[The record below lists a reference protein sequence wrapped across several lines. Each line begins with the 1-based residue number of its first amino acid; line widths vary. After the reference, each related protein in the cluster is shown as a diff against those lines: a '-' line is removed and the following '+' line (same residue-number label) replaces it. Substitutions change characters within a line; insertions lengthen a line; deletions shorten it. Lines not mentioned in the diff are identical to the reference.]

1 MGRHADYV
9 RRLAAPPDDMGLNW
23 VASGGLD
30 RKVCL
35 WDLNGG
41 GKTLEIDTAGEDK
54 PEKGSVY
61 ALATGRNIL
70 AVGSPEKTLR
80 LYDWR
85 SGTRISRMPGH
96 TDNIRSIII
105 DDAGERILTASADK
119 TIKMWDVKDGRCLH
133 TFTMHDEQVWS
144 LYSDDPRLGIFYST
158 DRSGLIAKTDIR
170 GSLDDVDN
178 GLSIAVA
185 KEHSFTWKAVPAG
198 GYIWTASD
206 QSSINRWDDIDMDDH
221 AYLRD
226 KFRRA
231 RGTSVSSKAPRTM
244 SMTGTEEATED
255 KKKISSNSILR
266 ISNTAPFPLR
276 VGDPDM
282 AQETTTEKKSEVTI
296 ETQDLEVKPVHQ
308 LPAETI
314 EGQFGL
320 LKHKLLNDRRRVLT
334 LDTAGEVVM
343 WDLIKV
349 GYHRPAARVKANNLS
364 ANQSRASA
372 SSIWRMSSNLSIRAR
387 LLHPG
392 AA

>member
-1 MGRHADYV
+1 M

-206 QSSINRWDDIDMDDH
+206 QSSINRWNDINMDDH
-221 AYLRD
+221 AYLRE

-231 RGTSVSSKAPRTM
+231 RGTSVSSKAPRAM
-244 SMTGTEEATED
+244 SMTGTEETEE
-255 KKKISSNSILR
+255 KKKLSPNSILR

-276 VGDPDM
+276 SSDPDM
-282 AQETTTEKKSEVTI
+282 AQETTTNKKTEVTI
-296 ETQDLEVKPVHQ
+296 ETPDMEVKPIHQ

-349 GYHRPAARVKANNLS
+349 SRYMHVSGARADGYS
-364 ANQSRASA
+364 ANRSRASA
-372 SSIWRMSSNLSIRAR
+372 NSTLKTWRT
-387 LLHPG
+387 
-392 AA
+392 